1 MKNKRLFRILSTLI
15 QLIFL
20 PFPWFIRKHIFRTLG
35 YKFGKG
41 ARIGRSLILA
51 KSVLLEAN
59 ASIGSM
65 NYIGEIDEL
74 RIGKN
79 STIGSLNWITG
90 FSVHNKF
97 ALSKGH
103 FQHIHDRKCCLIL
116 KEESAITSRHY
127 IDCNGGVYIGKFSI
141 IAGCSSQFLTH
152 SIDLRNNRQDA
163 APIIIGDH
171 VFISTRSTILK
182 GSVMPDKSVLAACS
196 IYSAKND
203 QSGLYGGVPAKFIK
217 DCDDYRFFARTT
229 GYVI

>member
-1 MKNKRLFRILSTLI
+1 MKNNGLFRIFQTLV
-15 QLIFL
+15 QLLFL
-20 PFPWFIRKHIFRTLG
+20 PFPWFIRKIVFRALG
-35 YKFGKG
+35 YRFEKG

-51 KSVLLEAN
+51 KSVLLDDN

-97 ALSKGH
+97 ALAQGH

-196 IYSAKND
+196 MYSAKND

-217 DCDDYRFFARTT
+217 ECEDYKFFSRTK